1 MEIYDVIFEQYQKF
15 ILENSKYNPIVTK
28 FNTKTTTYFPTISFF
43 QRDNSDEINTQKHI
57 DVLENYYFTIDI
69 YAKDSEFNNE
79 FVPSQII
86 IDELKNLTLVF
97 FKKLNMKKTANRPT
111 PNIDT
116 DILRHTIQYQCQ
128 ISNRGNINRR

>member
-1 MEIYDVIFEQYQKF
+1 MEKYDVIFAKYKDY
-15 ILENSKYNPIVTK
+15 ILENSKYNPTITK
-28 FNTKTTTYFPTISFF
+28 YNTKTSIHFPTISFI
-43 QRDNSDEINTQKHI
+43 QSDNTDESKTQYNV

-69 YAKDSEFNNE
+69 YAKDEIIDGSR
-79 FVPSQII
+79 VASQEI

-97 FKKLNMKKTANRPT
+97 FEKLNMRKTANRPT